1 MRVAV
6 VGVTGMVGEIML
18 NVLEERNFP
27 ITELLP
33 VASARVRK
41 VKQLPFKEKTT
52 L

>member
-6 VGVTGMVGEIML
+6 VGVTGMVGEIMR

-27 ITELLP
+27 ITEFFLSL
-33 VASARVRK
+33 RCVRK